1 MRYGLR
7 GFGDGTVG
15 SATNPATYTD
25 GSGNCLTPGYINA
38 GMFSTQ
44 CQPFSPSDALSGA
57 LLWALPSGWGPMF
70 SRKDPYQIAGF
81 LAVPVLIWLFF
92 RGGR

>member
-1 MRYGLR
+1 
-7 GFGDGTVG
+7 
-15 SATNPATYTD
+15 
-25 GSGNCLTPGYINA
+25 
-38 GMFSTQ
+38 
-44 CQPFSPSDALSGA
+44 
-57 LLWALPSGWGPMF
+57 MF